1 MTKYAASSDKLEKLL
16 TRASRNVAAAKD
28 VSAQIDA
35 EDANLIKITQE
46 MAGVFQTADGNNPKV
61 GKLMEQAIQSY
72 GGYLDK
78 VAKARIAANANLNLV
93 KQQAPKAQQP
103 KSQ

>member
-1 MTKYAASSDKLEKLL
+1 MLNPKSNSKVTPLL
-16 TRASRNVAAAKD
+16 FNVKNIVKIL
-28 VSAQIDA
+28 VSEDIIDA